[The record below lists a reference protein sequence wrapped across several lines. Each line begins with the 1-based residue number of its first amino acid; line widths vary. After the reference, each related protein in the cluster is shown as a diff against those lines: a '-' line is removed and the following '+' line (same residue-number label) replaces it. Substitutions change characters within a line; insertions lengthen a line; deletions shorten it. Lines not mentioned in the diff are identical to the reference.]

1 MSSTEKNINKDFLI
15 DSFESPKKNKK
26 CSSKEKEDII
36 DSNKYNYS
44 NNKSNFLDFSSN
56 EKSINLESPYKNCL
70 TNELI
75 KSLNFYS
82 SYKPKNKETIN
93 QIDSIQT
100 FNNNNNSQITNFNQ
114 NYLGNKIIR
123 PKISFFNSY
132 FSSSTNDNKSFPQ
145 SFNSYYLKSEI
156 EELDKQLDYIN
167 YSLKNILPKSFQN
180 LNIKDESKKF
190 NSFQFISCFNNYNQ
204 NNNKRNISEFSL
216 NFNNIKYKKNF
227 NNLNIDNN
235 NNLNNLGNNK
245 NLNENIPNQFSFM
258 SSNNKKEDKQP
269 IKKRK
274 KIEKREGDW
283 ICHKCN
289 NLNFSFR
296 NSCNKCKSLKME
308 MDKFNEEKTQIY

>member
-167 YSLKNILPKSFQN
+167 YSLKNILPKSY
-180 LNIKDESKKF
+180 LNFNFNQEEIKSF
-190 NSFQFISCFNNYNQ
+190 NSCQFISFNN
-204 NNNKRNISEFSL
+204 NNLKRNISEFNLNLSNTL
-216 NFNNIKYKKNF
+216 NDNSNFNF
-227 NNLNIDNN
+227 NNN
-235 NNLNNLGNNK
+235 NNLIQFPIQKSFFNDKKSNK
-245 NLNENIPNQFSFM
+245 NL
-258 SSNNKKEDKQP
+258 
-269 IKKRK
+269 K
-274 KIEKREGDW
+274 KIEERKGDW
-283 ICHKCN
+283 KCKKCN

-296 NSCNKCKSLKME
+296 SICNRCKRLK
-308 MDKFNEEKTQIY
+308 EE

>member
-1 MSSTEKNINKDFLI
+1 MSSTDKNINKDFLI

-167 YSLKNILPKSFQN
+167 YSLKNILPKSY
-180 LNIKDESKKF
+180 LNFNFNQEEIKSF
-190 NSFQFISCFNNYNQ
+190 NSCQFISSF
-204 NNNKRNISEFSL
+204 
-216 NFNNIKYKKNF
+216 
-227 NNLNIDNN
+227 NN
-235 NNLNNLGNNK
+235 NNLIQFPIQKSFFNDKKSNK
-245 NLNENIPNQFSFM
+245 NL
-258 SSNNKKEDKQP
+258 
-269 IKKRK
+269 K
-274 KIEKREGDW
+274 KIEERKGDW
-283 ICHKCN
+283 KCKKCN

-296 NSCNKCKSLKME
+296 SICNRCKRLK
-308 MDKFNEEKTQIY
+308 EE

>member
-167 YSLKNILPKSFQN
+167 YSLKNILPKSY
-180 LNIKDESKKF
+180 LNFNFNQEEIKSF
-190 NSFQFISCFNNYNQ
+190 NSCQFISFNN
-204 NNNKRNISEFSL
+204 NNLKRNISEFNLNLNNTLNDNS
-216 NFNNIKYKKNF
+216 NFNF
-227 NNLNIDNN
+227 NN
-235 NNLNNLGNNK
+235 NNLIQFPIQKSFFNDKKSNK
-245 NLNENIPNQFSFM
+245 NL
-258 SSNNKKEDKQP
+258 
-269 IKKRK
+269 K
-274 KIEKREGDW
+274 KIEERKGDW
-283 ICHKCN
+283 KCKKCN

-296 NSCNKCKSLKME
+296 SICNRCKRLK
-308 MDKFNEEKTQIY
+308 EE

>member
-167 YSLKNILPKSFQN
+167 YSLKNILPKSY
-180 LNIKDESKKF
+180 LNFNFNQEEIKSF
-190 NSFQFISCFNNYNQ
+190 NSCQFISSFNN
-204 NNNKRNISEFSL
+204 NNLKRNISEFNLNLSNTL
-216 NFNNIKYKKNF
+216 NDNSNFNF
-227 NNLNIDNN
+227 NNN
-235 NNLNNLGNNK
+235 NNLIQFPIQISFFNDKKSNK
-245 NLNENIPNQFSFM
+245 NL
-258 SSNNKKEDKQP
+258 
-269 IKKRK
+269 K
-274 KIEKREGDW
+274 KIEERKGDW
-283 ICHKCN
+283 KCKKCN

-296 NSCNKCKSLKME
+296 SICNRCKRLK
-308 MDKFNEEKTQIY
+308 EE

>member
-167 YSLKNILPKSFQN
+167 YSLKNILPKSY
-180 LNIKDESKKF
+180 LNFNFNQEEIKSF
-190 NSFQFISCFNNYNQ
+190 NSCQFISSFNN
-204 NNNKRNISEFSL
+204 NNLKRNISEFNLNLSNTL
-216 NFNNIKYKKNF
+216 NDNSNFNFNN
-227 NNLNIDNN
+227 NN
-235 NNLNNLGNNK
+235 NNLIQFPIQKSFFNDKKSNK
-245 NLNENIPNQFSFM
+245 NL
-258 SSNNKKEDKQP
+258 KKNRR
-269 IKKRK
+269 KKR
-274 KIEKREGDW
+274 R
-283 ICHKCN
+283 
-289 NLNFSFR
+289 L
-296 NSCNKCKSLKME
+296 E
-308 MDKFNEEKTQIY
+308 M

>member
-167 YSLKNILPKSFQN
+167 YSLKNILPKSY
-180 LNIKDESKKF
+180 LNFNFNQEEIKSF
-190 NSFQFISCFNNYNQ
+190 NSCQFISFNN
-204 NNNKRNISEFSL
+204 NNLKRNISEFNLNLSNTL
-216 NFNNIKYKKNF
+216 NDNSNFNFK
-227 NNLNIDNN
+227 NN
-235 NNLNNLGNNK
+235 NNLIQFPIQKSFFNDKKSNK
-245 NLNENIPNQFSFM
+245 NL
-258 SSNNKKEDKQP
+258 
-269 IKKRK
+269 K
-274 KIEKREGDW
+274 KIEERKGDW
-283 ICHKCN
+283 KCKKCN

-296 NSCNKCKSLKME
+296 SICNRCKRLK
-308 MDKFNEEKTQIY
+308 EE

>member
-1 MSSTEKNINKDFLI
+1 MSSTDKNINKDFLI

-167 YSLKNILPKSFQN
+167 YSLKNILPKSY
-180 LNIKDESKKF
+180 LNFNFNQEEIKSF
-190 NSFQFISCFNNYNQ
+190 NSCQFISFNN
-204 NNNKRNISEFSL
+204 NNLKRNISEFNLNLSNTL
-216 NFNNIKYKKNF
+216 NDNSNFNFK
-227 NNLNIDNN
+227 NN
-235 NNLNNLGNNK
+235 NNLIQFPIQKSFFNDKKSNK
-245 NLNENIPNQFSFM
+245 NL
-258 SSNNKKEDKQP
+258 
-269 IKKRK
+269 K
-274 KIEKREGDW
+274 KIEERKGDW
-283 ICHKCN
+283 KCKKCN

-296 NSCNKCKSLKME
+296 SICNRCKRLK
-308 MDKFNEEKTQIY
+308 EE